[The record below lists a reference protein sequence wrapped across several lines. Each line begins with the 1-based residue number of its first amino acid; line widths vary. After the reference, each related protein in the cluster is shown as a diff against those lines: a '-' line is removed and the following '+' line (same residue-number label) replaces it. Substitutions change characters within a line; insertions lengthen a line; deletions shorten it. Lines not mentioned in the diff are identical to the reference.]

1 MKQIDCFDN
10 SVRINIPYIVKR
22 RVSEEEAKALPSLGN
37 YKKAI
42 KYYDTYTNEFKLIL
56 SQPSGQ
62 LITSNYK
69 GWAHARIQDID
80 NFCFAARWIFFN
92 LFWNN
97 IDWPNLYLV

>member
-1 MKQIDCFDN
+1 M
-10 SVRINIPYIVKR
+10 KR
-22 RVSEEEAKALPSLGN
+22 RVSEEAKALPSLGN

-56 SQPSGQ
+56 SQKW
-62 LITSNYK
+62 TTNYSNYK

-92 LFWNN
+92 LFG
-97 IDWPNLYLV
+97 IILLGRICT